1 MVKELPLSAEAQRE
15 AEAALAKASYVL
27 PWMVTVVMESLPF
40 YADRAV
46 ILKTLEDCKGSVD
59 LAVSKFLD
67 SDFQSSSSSRRGS
80 SSVERE
86 PDSDDDSFSGPKK
99 KQDRRLSRA
108 KRATATDHVQPP
120 SKDLTVR
127 LKSDRLP
134 STKDILSVSDS
145 HDKPT
150 AAEDEDETEEED
162 WLNSS
167 PRKDSES
174 ASVSTSASEY
184 SIASNPR
191 SGGTRLFKLSQP
203 KKRDENNFP
212 WAAGPTS
219 DLPLRSDPVNI
230 PTGNAQQRDVS
241 PRKRL
246 ISRNQRDMMQKKAQK
261 AAAKERKR
269 EAAAARGTHQYN
281 GPPIPTTKKGKEN
294 APVIETRIKVLYI

>member
-15 AEAALAKASYVL
+15 AEVALAKASYVL
-27 PWMVTVVMESLPF
+27 PWMVTVVMDSLPF

-46 ILKTLEDCKGSVD
+46 VLKTLEECNGSVD

-67 SDFQSSSSSRRGS
+67 SESQSSSSSRRGS

-108 KRATATDHVQPP
+108 KRTAAVDKVQQS
-120 SKDLTVR
+120 SKDLPVR
-127 LKSDRLP
+127 IKSPHLAP
-134 STKDILSVSDS
+134 TNEVLSISELD
-145 HDKPT
+145 DKPT
-150 AAEDEDETEEED
+150 VVKDEDETEEED

-191 SGGTRLFKLSQP
+191 SGGTRLILTQP
-203 KKRDENNFP
+203 KKRDENNFSR
-212 WAAGPTS
+212 AASPSS
-219 DLPLRSDPVNI
+219 DLPLRSDPVSI
-230 PTGNAQQRDVS
+230 PTGNAQQRDIS

-246 ISRNQRDMMQKKAQK
+246 MTRNQRDMMQKKAQK

-269 EAAAARGTHQYN
+269 EAAAVRGNHQYS
-281 GPPIPTTKKGKEN
+281 GPPIPTAKKGKEN
-294 APVIETRIKVLYI
+294 TPVIETRIKVLYI